1 MGQARGAVLLAAAL
15 RGLPVVEYTPAEV
28 KQAISGYGNAEKR
41 QMQEMVMRLLNL
53 PEMPQPDDAADGV
66 AIALCHLQT
75 TAWRSKV
82 KAEG

>member
-15 RGLPVVEYTPAEV
+15 RDLPVVEYTPAEI

-53 PEMPQPDDAADGV
+53 SQTPEPDDAADGV

-75 TAWRSKV
+75 VAWRRKV
-82 KAEG
+82 NA